1 MTDAVNIMVGPP
13 VNFAKMMDGDTPLI
27 FKQEAKIEDDVA
39 QDTEQMMAKRED
51 AVNACVGK
59 YQREHADAL
68 VIEVAADTEVKDQE
82 AAVAL
87 TAIQGAYYKIG
98 VDKAGAPIFRQEARA
113 GGRQLFIYKAIYY
126 VALTAFGFIV
136 QIISNLT

>member
-1 MTDAVNIMVGPP
+1 
-13 VNFAKMMDGDTPLI
+13 MMDGDTPLI

-98 VDKAGAPIFRQEARA
+98 VDKVGAPIFRQEPRA
-113 GGRQLFIYKAIYY
+113 EGRQLLIYKAIYY